1 MKSMALRPVIGTL
14 ACLLA
19 ATAMAQQLVPN
30 PSFETVTTCPTFAS
44 QLGHAAPW
52 FNPTQGTPELYHACA
67 GSGSYAGVPAN
78 SSGGFQMPR
87 TGQGFAGLYTY
98 KLGYPNVREYIAVPL
113 LQPLQ
118 AGTCYQFRMY
128 VNMPDDFELACD
140 AIGVHFSTG
149 PLIVQTVYLLPVTPQ
164 IEHPIGQL
172 ITDTVGWTEVNGV
185 YTAVGGEDHLTIG
198 NFRTD
203 VQTTIQL
210 VNPGVWYQGQAY
222 LLVDDVSL
230 EPIPDDLDLGPDTAF
245 CTGGSVVLDAS
256 VPGATSVLWN
266 DGSTAAVRT
275 VSTAG
280 TFSVAVNLGG
290 CFLHDTVVV
299 RVVPEP
305 FLDLGPDLLLCPG
318 QRLLILPDMDSAS
331 VLTWQDGAP
340 VIGRMVE
347 WPGRY
352 AATATNACG
361 TASDAVD
368 VFADSC
374 PDIIYMP
381 NAFTPDG
388 NGHNDR
394 FAPVYDRRVWSV
406 SFTVYDRWGMT
417 VFTAQEGVEWDGA
430 GAPPGP
436 YTVLVEARSLAE
448 PNHARQLAGHVMLLR

>member
-1 MKSMALRPVIGTL
+1 MRMTFRSL
-14 ACLLA
+14 CLLPLLLTHA
-19 ATAMAQQLVPN
+19 LVAQQLVPN
-30 PSFETVTTCPTFAS
+30 PGFELFTTCPTFAS
-44 QLGHAAPW
+44 QLDHAAPW
-52 FNPTQGTPELYHACA
+52 MNPTLGTPELYHACA
-67 GSGSYAGVPAN
+67 GSGSFAGVPAN
-78 SSGGFQMPR
+78 FSGGFQFPR
-87 TGQGFAGLYTY
+87 TGQGFAGIYVFN
-98 KLGYPNVREYIAVPL
+98 GGIPNMREYISVPL

-118 AGTCYQFRMY
+118 AGRCYDFRMY
-128 VNMPDDFELACD
+128 VNMPNDFGLACD
-140 AIGVHFSTG
+140 AIGVHFSQG
-149 PLIVQTVYLLPVTPQ
+149 PVTAMSAGVLSLP
-164 IEHPIGQL
+164 EHIGHPSGQL
-172 ITDTVGWTEVNGV
+172 ITDTLGWTEVSGV
-185 YTAVGGEDHLTIG
+185 YTAAGGEDHLTIG

-203 VQTTIQL
+203 AQTSVQL
-210 VNPGVWYQGQAY
+210 VQPGVWYQGQAY

-230 EPIPDDLDLGPDTAF
+230 EPIPDVLDLGPDTAF
-245 CTGGSVVLDAS
+245 CAGGSVVLDAS

-275 VSTAG
+275 VTTAG
-280 TFSVAVNLGG
+280 TYSVSVNLGG
-290 CFLHDTVVV
+290 CDLHDTVVV

-331 VLTWQDGAP
+331 VLTWHDGAP

-361 TASDAVD
+361 SVSDAVD
-368 VFADSC
+368 VFADTC

-394 FAPVYDRRVWSV
+394 FAPVYDRRMWSV

-417 VFTAQEGVEWDGA
+417 VFTAEEGVEWDGA
-430 GAPPGP
+430 GAPPGT